1 MTISGIGWLNLSW
14 LLLDFII
21 VVVLIPTIL
30 LQRRE
35 SGATLAWIM
44 VILFI
49 PFLGLIAFWLLGTT
63 RLHLRRRKRRHVES
77 LLTPEIQRLQS
88 HAEYSHPS
96 KDAPKSLI
104 QLARKFDG
112 TGPLAGNRIEIFRQ
126 GCTLFDT
133 LEDAIDNA
141 THHIHLEYYIWQPDG
156 TGQRIR
162 DALANAAQRGVQ
174 VRLLIDDVGS
184 RAIKNH
190 FFKPLAQAGGQVERF
205 LPLNPLNRHF
215 ALNNRN
221 HRKIVIIDGRLAFIG
236 GMNIGDEYA
245 ARGEPWIDLHARVQG
260 PVVHSIQE
268 IFCQDWYHASAEDLA
283 SRQCFPA
290 ADYAGPVQAQFLS
303 SGPADERWRS
313 IHIFI
318 FAAINLARRKVYIE
332 TPYFV
337 PDQAILL
344 ALRTAAL
351 RGVDVR
357 LLLPG
362 RSDHPLVLYAGR
374 SFQDELL
381 TAGVRIFE
389 LNNSMTHA
397 KTMTIDGY
405 LSTIGSA
412 NMDQR
417 SFRLNFESNLFFL
430 DSSVSQQMEQDFL
443 ALCSSA
449 LEIRLE
455 QRKNL
460 PATRKLIESVCRVLS
475 PLL

>member
-1 MTISGIGWLNLSW
+1 MNIGGLGWLNLSW
-14 LLLDFII
+14 FFLDLVI
-21 VVVLIPTIL
+21 VAVLIPTIL

-44 VILFI
+44 VILFV
-49 PFLGLIAFWLLGTT
+49 PFIGLIAFWLLGTT
-63 RLHLRRRKRRHVES
+63 RLHLRRRKRRRVET

-88 HAEYSHPS
+88 LAEYSLPS
-96 KDAPKSLI
+96 KDAPQSLI
-104 QLARKFDG
+104 QLAQKFDA

-126 GCTLFDT
+126 GRTLFNA
-133 LEDAIDNA
+133 LETAINDAA
-141 THHIHLEYYIWQPDG
+141 HHIHLEYYIWQPDR

-162 DALANAAQRGVQ
+162 DTLIRAAHRGVQ

-184 RAIKNH
+184 RAIKGY
-190 FFKPLAQAGGQVERF
+190 FFESLVQAGGQIERF
-205 LPLNPLNRHF
+205 LPLNPLNRHL

-221 HRKIVIIDGRLAFIG
+221 HRKIVVIDGRLAFIG

-245 ARGEPWIDLHARVQG
+245 AQSEPWIDLHARVHG

-268 IFCQDWYHASAEDLA
+268 IFCQDWYHASAQDLA
-283 SRQCFPA
+283 SRDCFPP
-290 ADYAGPVQAQFLS
+290 ADHAGEAHAQFLS
-303 SGPADERWRS
+303 SGPADDRWRS

-318 FAAINLARRKVYIE
+318 FAAINIAQEKVYIE

-337 PDQAILL
+337 PDQPILM

-362 RSDHPLVLYAGR
+362 HSDHPLVLYAGR

-381 TAGVRIFE
+381 AAGVRIFE
-389 LNNSMTHA
+389 LKNGMTHA

-412 NMDQR
+412 NLDQR
-417 SFRLNFESNLFFL
+417 SFRLNFESNLFL
-430 DSSVSQQMEQDFL
+430 LATSVAQEMEQDFL
-443 ALCSSA
+443 VLCNSA
-449 LEIRLE
+449 VEISLA
-455 QRKNL
+455 QRKSL
-460 PATRKLIESVCRVLS
+460 PPSRKLVESLCRVLS